1 MKTLYDLVENGT
13 IKPGTKYKVLT
24 KTVIDLFP
32 FKSTE
37 VAYSEFYVSDVV
49 TTSDDTIIF
58 VDYITGKQP
67 KKEWMSLSLY
77 KKTEVIRCIEVDTNA
92 EQIILS

>member
-1 MKTLYDLVENGT
+1 MKTLYELVENGT
-13 IKPGTKYKVLT
+13 IKAGTKYKVLT
-24 KTVIDLFP
+24 KTVVNLFP

-37 VAYSEFYVSDVV
+37 VAYSEFYVGDVV

-58 VDYITGKQP
+58 VDYITGAHP

-77 KKTEVIRCIEVDTNA
+77 KKSEVIRCTEVDTNT

>member
-13 IKPGTKYKVLT
+13 IKAGTKYKVLI
-24 KTVIDLFP
+24 KTVVDLFP

-37 VAYSEFYVSDVV
+37 IAFSEFYVSDVV

-58 VDYITGKQP
+58 VDYITGAHP
-67 KKEWMSLSLY
+67 KKEWMSLNLY
-77 KKTEVIRCIEVDTNA
+77 KKSEVIRCTEVDTT

>member
-13 IKPGTKYKVLT
+13 IKAGTKYKVLI
-24 KTVIDLFP
+24 KTVVDLFP

-37 VAYSEFYVSDVV
+37 IAFSEFYVSDVV

-58 VDYITGKQP
+58 VDYITGAHP

-77 KKTEVIRCIEVDTNA
+77 KKSEVIRCTEVDTNT

>member
-1 MKTLYDLVENGT
+1 METLYNLVENGT

-24 KTVIDLFP
+24 KTVVDLFP

-77 KKTEVIRCIEVDTNA
+77 KKSEVIRCTEVDSNA

>member
-1 MKTLYDLVENGT
+1 METLYDLVENGT
-13 IKPGTKYKVLT
+13 IKAGTKYKVLT

-37 VAYSEFYVSDVV
+37 VAYSEFYIADVV
-49 TTSDDTIIF
+49 TTSDDTIIL
-58 VDYITGKQP
+58 VDYITGEHP
-67 KKEWMSLSLY
+67 KKAWMSLSLY
-77 KKTEVIRCIEVDTNA
+77 KKSEVIRCSEVDTNT